1 MKKKTDPFRCPQLTG
16 GSSALRGRKIPA
28 ELLRTSA
35 LTTAADRRLSIRGF
49 PFYLLPDGCCLHGDP
64 LHYSFRDRER
74 GGQKGREGERER
86 GREREISMSVSQR
99 CEQHKSERGAR
110 KAHCVINASAFRSH
124 TEVGGVHLFL

>member
-74 GGQKGREGERER
+74 EEDRRGGRAREREG
-86 GREREISMSVSQR
+86 GRER
-99 CEQHKSERGAR
+99 
-110 KAHCVINASAFRSH
+110 
-124 TEVGGVHLFL
+124 

>member
-16 GSSALRGRKIPA
+16 GSSALRERGRKIPA

-74 GGQKGREGERER
+74 QRERRTEGEGGREREREGERDKHE
-86 GREREISMSVSQR
+86 
-99 CEQHKSERGAR
+99 CFSEVRAAQ
-110 KAHCVINASAFRSH
+110 K
-124 TEVGGVHLFL
+124 